1 MKIMVL
7 RNVFIGGKFFAEG
20 ERPDVAEKDAKTLI
34 AMKKARALTA
44 GDAEAIEFQSTPLH
58 EGRPPKK
65 QSFEV
70 VAYFKRNPRTV
81 GKNRR
86 FRLPSLL

>member
-1 MKIMVL
+1 MQ
-7 RNVFIGGKFFAEG
+7 NSG
-20 ERPDVAEKDAKTLI
+20 EDIVR
-34 AMKKARALTA
+34 RF
-44 GDAEAIEFQSTPLH
+44 EFQSTPLH

-81 GKNRR
+81 GKIRR

>member
-20 ERPDVAEKDAKTLI
+20 ERPDVTEKDAKTLI

-44 GDAEAIEFQSTPLH
+44 GDAEAIEKALREDSEKALAGKLIDAS
-58 EGRPPKK
+58 EDKGGKK
-65 QSFEV
+65 
-70 VAYFKRNPRTV
+70 K
-81 GKNRR
+81 
-86 FRLPSLL
+86 